1 MTSDPGFV
9 APAQPRNAKPRN
21 AKPRAE
27 GGGAARGRVWERVA
41 RAFGE
46 SLGYGARFM
55 AAAAC
60 PGLEGR
66 RVASTAM
73 RSKTKRARSCSI
85 NASVTLATLQS
96 GVADLVL
103 AYRDAPS
110 SQTNRPPSRPGGRSA
125 FRGLRLTPG
134 LQGDQE
140 ARNGAENSVQVLE
153 RFSAGI
159 HGPPWGS
166 PNASAAALRIM

>member
-1 MTSDPGFV
+1 MRCPKMNSS
-9 APAQPRNAKPRN
+9 
-21 AKPRAE
+21 RADV
-27 GGGAARGRVWERVA
+27 GGAGRVWERGA

-55 AAAAC
+55 ATAAC
-60 PGLEGR
+60 PGLKGR

-73 RSKTKRARSCSI
+73 RSKTKRARNCSI

-110 SQTNRPPSRPGGRSA
+110 SETNRPPSRPGGRCA
-125 FRGLRLTPG
+125 FQPAIL
-134 LQGDQE
+134 
-140 ARNGAENSVQVLE
+140 GA
-153 RFSAGI
+153 FS
-159 HGPPWGS
+159 HLS
-166 PNASAAALRIM
+166 SDR

>member
-1 MTSDPGFV
+1 MQSPAMQSP
-9 APAQPRNAKPRN
+9 APR
-21 AKPRAE
+21 E
-27 GGGAARGRVWERVA
+27 GGAGGTWERVA

-125 FRGLRLTPG
+125 LGLLYG
-134 LQGDQE
+134 E
-140 ARNGAENSVQVLE
+140 ANPNRMMSALMAPRAMMI
-153 RFSAGI
+153 RFST
-159 HGPPWGS
+159 
-166 PNASAAALRIM
+166 